1 MVEGASS
8 GTWFLDAA
16 VGVVRFGGSAAGCGV
31 ASLFLGS
38 CAFLVLFPMKALSTF
53 SSKSEEVVVSET
65 DESPKES
72 NSALG
77 PGRLSDVFLL
87 RFFTR
92 SSDDHLDE

>member
-1 MVEGASS
+1 MEGASS

-16 VGVVRFGGSAAGCGV
+16 VGVVRFDGSAAGCGV
-31 ASLFLGS
+31 SASLFLGS
-38 CAFLVLFPMKALSTF
+38 FAFLVLFPMKALSTF